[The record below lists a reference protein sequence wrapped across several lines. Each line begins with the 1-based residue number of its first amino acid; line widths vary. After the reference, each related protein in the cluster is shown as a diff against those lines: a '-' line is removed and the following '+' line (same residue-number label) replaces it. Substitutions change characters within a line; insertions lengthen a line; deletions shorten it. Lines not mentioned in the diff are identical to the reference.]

1 MINNLVENGEYSEF
15 ELRRMN
21 MSIFRLFEVLLGLM
35 MKLVKMK
42 DVKYTDDDA
51 LMLYEQTYK
60 FVDSLSNHYS

>member
-60 FVDSLSNHYS
+60 FVDSLSKHNS